1 MREEKRREQ
10 KREMGRGEKC
20 IERERG
26 RRKEGGKGRERGRVK
41 VTLKVVRQT
50 AVGGEG
56 GAT

>member
-1 MREEKRREQ
+1 
-10 KREMGRGEKC
+10 MGRGEKC
-20 IERERG
+20 IERERKEGGGG